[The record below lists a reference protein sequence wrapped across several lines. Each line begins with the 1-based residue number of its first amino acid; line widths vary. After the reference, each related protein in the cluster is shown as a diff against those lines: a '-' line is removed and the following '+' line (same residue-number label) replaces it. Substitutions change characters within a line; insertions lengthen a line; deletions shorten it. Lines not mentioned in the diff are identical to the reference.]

1 MGTFF
6 DALDLGPWD
15 ERLFAWI
22 VYVVVW
28 IGLYVVITRILE
40 KYRGYRRSQKD
51 REGGAGAVQGAQGSP
66 GGAKSGTCPTCSH
79 PVADHFRA
87 STGALWCRC
96 MGCSCGMTGY
106 SLGGTFSLA
115 TTAAPRT
122 GDGVKIES
130 QDTEIIAWRAW
141 FLVEHEGDWYLRSFF
156 YPMDDPMRWEG
167 PAVRADKTP
176 ELESKHGIYAL
187 TEKRFGSVC
196 DENVYSMRAIG
207 GDGHYKAEGFV
218 YGEIALSGTVI
229 EGTNGYRAEQAVV
242 RSITLKLDKA
252 WALTS
257 KQVPLEIQASLEQ
270 RYQCPV
276 TLDVGE
282 VAA

>member
-1 MGTFF
+1 MSANANMPAGYTLQFTPQVRA
-6 DALDLGPWD
+6 AL
-15 ERLFAWI
+15 
-22 VYVVVW
+22 
-28 IGLYVVITRILE
+28 
-40 KYRGYRRSQKD
+40 
-51 REGGAGAVQGAQGSP
+51 GAGQS
-66 GGAKSGTCPTCSH
+66 
-79 PVADHFRA
+79 
-87 STGALWCRC
+87 
-96 MGCSCGMTGY
+96 
-106 SLGGTFSLA
+106 
-115 TTAAPRT
+115 
-122 GDGVKIES
+122 GDGVKVES

-156 YPMDDPMRWEG
+156 YPTGDPMRWEG

-176 ELESKHGIYAL
+176 ELESAHGIYAL
-187 TEKRFGSVC
+187 TKERFDGYYSPDYGIGVTMHFGS
-196 DENVYSMRAIG
+196 S
-207 GDGHYKAEGFV
+207 DGRYKTESFV
-218 YGEIALSGTVI
+218 YGEVALSGTVV

-242 RSITLKLDKA
+242 RSLTLKLDKA

>member
-1 MGTFF
+1 M
-6 DALDLGPWD
+6 AWD
-15 ERLFAWI
+15 EVVFRLLAGVSVGCFGADI
-22 VYVVVW
+22 
-28 IGLYVVITRILE
+28 ITRLWE
-40 KYRGYRRSQKD
+40 KYRGYRNSEARS
-51 REGGAGAVQGAQGSP
+51 ESGAGAVQGAQGGS
-66 GGAKSGTCPTCSH
+66 GGAKPDACPSCSH
-79 PVADHFRA
+79 SVAGHTVA
-87 STGALWCRC
+87 GQVCSEI
-96 MGCSCGMTGY
+96 GCYCGMNAPLTMPTRYPTLNLNGATY
-106 SLGGTFSLA
+106 GGQRRQ
-115 TTAAPRT
+115 PV
-122 GDGVKIES
+122 GDGVKVES

-141 FLVEHEGDWYLRSFF
+141 YLVEHEGDWYLRSFF
-156 YPMDDPMRWEG
+156 CPEGNPMRWEG

-176 ELESKHGIYAL
+176 ELESAHGIYAL

-196 DENVYSMRAIG
+196 YEDVYSMIG
-207 GDGHYKAEGFV
+207 GDGRYKAEGYI

-242 RSITLKLDKA
+242 RSLTLKLDKA

-257 KQVPLEIQASLEQ
+257 KQVPLEIQASLER